1 MLIQVGCSPED
12 LNNVEPEAIDPGE
25 ILDTSL
31 TLTDE
36 ILNTLKSSNYNI
48 SEVEVIDFHL
58 PDGTIQKRYL
68 LEGDITLSK
77 AQMDQLIALESKSNR
92 NLPYK

>member
-1 MLIQVGCSPED
+1 MSLLLIVLIQVGCSPED
-12 LNNVEPEAIDPGE
+12 LNNVEPEAIEP
-25 ILDTSL
+25 
-31 TLTDE
+31 DE

-68 LEGDITLSK
+68 LEGDIALSK
-77 AQMDQLIALESKSNR
+77 EQMDQLIALESKSNR